1 MSLFFSILSA
11 ATAALVIVTIIR
23 LARGNGIFVAR
34 VTLPLA
40 ILVLIVQMSLHHWS
54 LEAFVLLAVVI
65 VSAGVLALR
74 GRGREH
80 RPTWIALGVFAATGL
95 AGGFGLLAQGLCV
108 AGNAYNCGGTG
119 ADALAAV
126 GWALAFGAYG
136 YLAWGALRA

>member
-11 ATAALVIVTIIR
+11 ATAAVVIVTIIR
-23 LARGNGIFVAR
+23 LARGNGVVVAR

-65 VSAGVLALR
+65 VSAGALALR

-80 RPTWIALGVFAATGL
+80 GPTWIALGIFAATGL

-119 ADALAAV
+119 PDVLAVV
-126 GWALAFGAYG
+126 GWAIAFGTYA

>member
-11 ATAALVIVTIIR
+11 ATAAVVIVTIIR
-23 LARGNGIFVAR
+23 LARGNGVVVAR

-65 VSAGVLALR
+65 VSAGALALR

-80 RPTWIALGVFAATGL
+80 GPTWIALGIFAATGL

-119 ADALAAV
+119 PDVLAVV
-126 GWALAFGAYG
+126 GWAIAFGAYA

>member
-1 MSLFFSILSA
+1 MSRFFSILSA
-11 ATAALVIVTIIR
+11 ATAAVVIVTIIR
-23 LARGNGIFVAR
+23 LARGNGVVVAR

-54 LEAFVLLAVVI
+54 LEAFALLAVVI
-65 VSAGVLALR
+65 VSAGALALR

-80 RPTWIALGVFAATGL
+80 GPTWIALGIFAATGL

-119 ADALAAV
+119 PDVLAVV
-126 GWALAFGAYG
+126 GWAVAFGAYA

>member
-11 ATAALVIVTIIR
+11 ATAAVVIVTIIR
-23 LARGNGIFVAR
+23 LARGNGVVVAR

-54 LEAFVLLAVVI
+54 LEACVLLAVVI
-65 VSAGVLALR
+65 VSAGALALR

-80 RPTWIALGVFAATGL
+80 GPTWIALGIFAATGL

-119 ADALAAV
+119 PDVLAVV
-126 GWALAFGAYG
+126 GWAVAFGAYA

>member
-11 ATAALVIVTIIR
+11 ATAALVIMTIIR
-23 LARGNGIFVAR
+23 LSCGYGVLIGR

-40 ILVLIVQMSLHHWS
+40 VLVLIIQMGLHHWS
-54 LEAFVLLAVVI
+54 LEAFVLLAAVI
-65 VSAGVLALR
+65 VSAGTLALR

-80 RPTWIALGVFAATGL
+80 GPTWIALGVFAATGL

-119 ADALAAV
+119 PDILAAA
-126 GWALAFGAYG
+126 GWLLAFSAYG